1 VQQAA
6 CPSCGAPIRFRST
19 ALPVV
24 VCDFCRSSVLRRDDG
39 LTLAGVSARV
49 PDALTPLQ
57 LGTTGRYEDRGFE
70 LIGRVAWQWRD
81 DAGLVGG
88 QWTEWQAL
96 FADGS
101 TGWLAEAMGRH
112 AMFRALEPL
121 PSHPIVAG
129 LRAGDSIDPGAMV
142 IIADIGFRIRD
153 ARAACAIGSDGE
165 LPFAAPAGETM
176 FNIDLASADGH
187 VASLQK
193 HGRDVTGWIGR
204 AVALQALQPK
214 KLRRLDGWQAPDWA
228 A

>member
-1 VQQAA
+1 
-6 CPSCGAPIRFRST
+6 
-19 ALPVV
+19 V

-49 PDALTPLQ
+49 PETLTPLQ
-57 LGTTGRYEDRGFE
+57 LGATGRFEDRAFE
-70 LIGRVAWQWRD
+70 LIGRVGWQWRD
-81 DAGLVGG
+81 AAGLVGG

-96 FADGS
+96 FTDGS
-101 TGWLAEAMGRH
+101 TGWLAEAMGRL

-121 PSHPIVAG
+121 PSHPIVAA
-129 LRAGDSIDPGAMV
+129 LVAGDAIEPGTVV
-142 IIADIGFRIRD
+142 IIADTGFHIKD
-153 ARAACAIGSDGE
+153 ARAASAIGSDGE

-193 HGRDVTGWIGR
+193 HGRDVTAWIGR
-204 AVALQALQPK
+204 AVTLRALEPK
-214 KLRRLDGWQAPDWA
+214 RLRRLDGWQMPGWA